1 MLVRPSKNMRSRNC
15 RFGAA
20 TIEMALV
27 APFLLVLI
35 FASIEFA
42 RMMMVRQAL
51 TNAAREGSRHACLA
65 TTMSDDSAIQLIQ
78 ERLEGVINSSVDAK
92 LIDISIEPPFS
103 SSLESQT
110 QITTTIEVGCSD
122 VSWLPPMFYR
132 NAKIHVETSMYRE

>member
-1 MLVRPSKNMRSRNC
+1 MLARRKKNMRRRNC
-15 RFGAA
+15 RFGVA

-27 APFLLVLI
+27 APFLLLLI

-51 TNAAREGSRHACLA
+51 TNACREGSRHACLA
-65 TTMSDDSAIQLIQ
+65 TTTSDDSAIQLIQ
-78 ERLEGVINSSVDAK
+78 ERLKGVINSSVDAK
-92 LIDISIEPPFS
+92 LIDISIEPAFS

-110 QITTTIEVGCSD
+110 QITTAIEVSCSD

-132 NAKIHVETSMYRE
+132 NARIHVETSMYRE